1 MVFGKTNVI
10 SSLFQTQI
18 FLIVSINKGQK
29 AYELFIMFPVL
40 INIICISL
48 SNGLIILFFSN
59 QNTAFQ

>member
-29 AYELFIMFPVL
+29 AYELIIMFPVF
-40 INIICISL
+40 INIICRI
-48 SNGLIILFFSN
+48 LI
-59 QNTAFQ
+59 